1 MRRYFTW
8 RCIGLHVLTLLLVPA
23 FLLAG
28 WWQYHVALSGNG
40 LSWVY
45 TVEWPVLA
53 GYAVYMWWELIHDQH
68 TPFDRFWAAKARAAA
83 DASGTPLYQIP
94 GWAVDKSL
102 SRAVVDASL
111 EAARGLALSPGT
123 QHAALGSH
131 DQHEASETRTP
142 LALGGSWTGGQAP
155 IDREPV
161 DDPASSGLQHRG
173 QQVIGA
179 EAVGAEVIGAEVI
192 GAEVIGAEA
201 VRAEVIDAEVIETR
215 AVRDEALDA
224 YNRYLAE
231 LNWKDPPKR
240 GGSWR
245 RSSKGGPGTTRA
257 APVPG
262 PAAAVEKADHRELDA
277 GDGGPCRT
285 GRGPDLEARA
295 GSRRAPSLPSVSQ
308 AAR

>member
-131 DQHEASETRTP
+131 DQHEASETQTP
-142 LALGGSWTGGQAP
+142 PALGGSWTGGQAP

-161 DDPASSGLQHRG
+161 DEPASNGLQHRG
-173 QQVIGA
+173 QQ
-179 EAVGAEVIGAEVI
+179 AVD
-192 GAEVIGAEA
+192 
-201 VRAEVIDAEVIETR
+201 AEVIDAEVIETR

-240 GGSWR
+240 WGSWR